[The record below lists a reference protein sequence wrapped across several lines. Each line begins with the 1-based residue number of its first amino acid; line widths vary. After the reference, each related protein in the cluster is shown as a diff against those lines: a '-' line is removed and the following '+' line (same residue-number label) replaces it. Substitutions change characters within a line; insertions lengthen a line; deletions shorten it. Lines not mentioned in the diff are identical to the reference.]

1 MYIYRKKIII
11 FLFILPF
18 MDIILPLYIPFFNI
32 EFIPLGVIFVASHLT
47 FKFGVVTSL
56 ILGLVKDALIFR
68 KIPLSCFI
76 FLIVFLSIR
85 YLSNYFKFK
94 RKDFSQYLVSTIGL
108 IIYIVLN
115 SLWNEELSFLFY
127 FSFLIYSFIVFSLFN
142 YLKGWILN

>member
-1 MYIYRKKIII
+1 MYIYYKKIII
-11 FLFILPF
+11 FLFILSF

-32 EFIPLGVIFVASHLT
+32 EFIPLGVIFVAYHLP

-56 ILGLVKDALIFR
+56 ILGLVRDALLFR
-68 KIPLSCFI
+68 KIPFSCFI

-94 RKDFSQYLVSTIGL
+94 RKDFSPHLVSTIGL
-108 IIYIVLN
+108 IIYIILN
-115 SLWNEELSFLFY
+115 NLWNQELSFLFY
-127 FSFLIYSFIVFSLFN
+127 FSFLTHSFIVLFLFN